1 MNIKRNETGDEISVN
16 HLGKIEELCKKFLH
30 PEAPI
35 SEYPASGDGLFRNS
49 DEPVLEEDKLRM
61 YLSLTMSLMYIARLT
76 RPDTLLPVAY
86 LASRSHVAT
95 PTDFKKL
102 LKVLRYLKGTKTKGI
117 TIKCSDLQ
125 LYAHCD
131 ASSNVHS
138 DGKGHTGYFISLG
151 STHSYVHA
159 KSGKQRITGTSSTDC
174 EIFALV
180 ECVKTAL
187 WIRNFLSELRL
198 DKIRSIQIYQDNKS
212 AILMITDESKYR
224 KSKHILSKI
233 SYLRENFNEESIE
246 LNYINTKML
255 CADMLTKSLTGNTF
269 FTHRNKFLNDQL

>member
-1 MNIKRNETGDEISVN
+1 
-16 HLGKIEELCKKFLH
+16 
-30 PEAPI
+30 
-35 SEYPASGDGLFRNS
+35 
-49 DEPVLEEDKLRM
+49 VLEEDKLRM

-187 WIRNFLSELRL
+187 WIRNFLSELQL